1 MEKPPLDLYVSPEAS
16 DEERS
21 AVAESFDGFDV
32 SLHKGEFRF
41 SEPTLTLVVSV
52 FLGVVSAV
60 VYDLLKTAVKRLRN
74 QPNSRINRKTEVKIR
89 KSQTEYI
96 ITPDVFIARK
106 NTEERYFLSLDELFD
121 DLKRDQPN
129 RDRDHTSV

>member
-1 MEKPPLDLYVSPEAS
+1 MEKPPLDVYVSAEAS
-16 DEERS
+16 DDERS

-32 SLHKGEFRF
+32 SLHKGELRF
-41 SEPTLTLVVSV
+41 SETTLTLVISV

-60 VYDLLKTAVKRLRN
+60 VYDLLKAAVKRLRS

-96 ITPDVFIARK
+96 ITPDVFMARK
-106 NTEERYFLSLDELFD
+106 NTEERYFLCVDELFE
-121 DLKRDQPN
+121 DLKRDQ
-129 RDRDHTSV
+129 RDHDKTNTPV